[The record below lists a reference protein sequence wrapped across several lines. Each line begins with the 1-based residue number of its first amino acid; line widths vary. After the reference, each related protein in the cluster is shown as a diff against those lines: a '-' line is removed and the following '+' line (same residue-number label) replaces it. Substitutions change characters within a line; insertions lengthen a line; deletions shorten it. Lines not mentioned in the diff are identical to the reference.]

1 MSFNT
6 IMSYMPGQQP
16 GSSFG
21 VDIAGSN
28 ALGGTGAPVPNPS
41 QGAQMG
47 QVATNNNMPAGQLD
61 YGVAPQAKSE
71 DFGQVKLDGQSAQS
85 GMLNEDYDIMSGG
98 DFDYKAMVSGI
109 AKNMGSGG
117 GSMSQSGMNQP
128 LLKPQLGT
136 PRGSQTAPVMLPT
149 GINASSAMNAI
160 QGGGMGSVI
169 GGQPTRDQL
178 LAKMMGK

>member
-21 VDIAGSN
+21 VDIADSN
-28 ALGGTGAPVPNPS
+28 ALGGTGAPVPNPP
-41 QGAQMG
+41 QGVQMG

-61 YGVAPQAKSE
+61 FGVAPQGSSQ

-85 GMLNEDYDIMSGG
+85 GILNEDYDIMSGG
-98 DFDYKAMVSGI
+98 GSDFDYKSMVSGI
-109 AKNMGSGG
+109 AKSMSGG
-117 GSMSQSGMNQP
+117 AGQSQQAQ
-128 LLKPQLGT
+128 LKPQLGT
-136 PRGSQTAPVMLPT
+136 PRGSQAAPVMLPT

-178 LAKMMGK
+178 LAKMMGN